1 MEKVIKSKRG
11 LELATSRSSGY
22 EPSSENSFICNILS
36 DQVWWCNIRLLL
48 SYFKNYIC
56 RFVQANSGY
65 HKLFHFHLSFC
76 IWRVWK
82 VRKKI
87 TKIWISRER
96 KELFRWNKKHFSEI
110 LKGYHLD
117 TSFKRDSSSVF
128 SCKFCK
134 FFTEPFW
141 TTASEVLQWTNRNQ
155 VFSIFEHVLLRLS
168 NVMNIMN
175 FAIGKL
181 YFAKLARVSFLWSY
195 ILKAYNVIEKRLIMS
210 LAFFFRDLFHR
221 ILANNSFWNCEQ
233 ESIN

>member
-1 MEKVIKSKRG
+1 M
-11 LELATSRSSGY
+11 
-22 EPSSENSFICNILS
+22 
-36 DQVWWCNIRLLL
+36 
-48 SYFKNYIC
+48 
-56 RFVQANSGY
+56 
-65 HKLFHFHLSFC
+65 
-76 IWRVWK
+76 
-82 VRKKI
+82 
-87 TKIWISRER
+87 
-96 KELFRWNKKHFSEI
+96 
-110 LKGYHLD
+110 
-117 TSFKRDSSSVF
+117 F

-175 FAIGKL
+175 FAVGKL

-233 ESIN
+233 ESINYLAQHVRFASMKRNCVLFLSDYCAIREVNQAWFELFSKIF